1 MCFLFSHSTA
11 CDTGATCRRTDRWP
25 SATLSIH
32 ESCLLLRR
40 MWCSNACGTR
50 TIADITR
57 RFLDI
62 LAVQYAMK
70 YLMHVRNKTHFYNV
84 TPFLEALKRPEGV
97 GLLTV
102 CNHVT
107 TLDSASIVPSIIP
120 FCSLRCFRSWLAQ
133 LVKSRNCGY
142 WNLGAEEI
150 MFNKP
155 VKAGISSLVKVG
167 VRFPMD
173 GRSCP
178 FAAALACSKSCY
190 PISFSEGRT
199 ETGSTCSPRAEPTR
213 TSSSPVETQRAGGIA
228 RVVVR
233 RLQAAISVR

>member
-1 MCFLFSHSTA
+1 MASFIDIYAVKGIMTYVLTIRNQTHYFGVHN
-11 CDTGATCRRTDRWP
+11 
-25 SATLSIH
+25 
-32 ESCLLLRR
+32 LR
-40 MWCSNACGTR
+40 
-50 TIADITR
+50 D
-57 RFLDI
+57 
-62 LAVQYAMK
+62 AM
-70 YLMHVRNKTHFYNV
+70 N
-84 TPFLEALKRPEGV
+84 RPEGV

-120 FCSLRCFRSWLAQ
+120 FCSSRCFRSWLAQ

-150 MFNKP
+150 MFDKP

-173 GRSCP
+173 SRSCP
-178 FAAALACSKSCY
+178 FAAALVCSKSCY

-199 ETGSTCSPRAEPTR
+199 ETGSTCSPRVEPTR